1 MLISQINSESIVG
14 NLLLEL
20 DSISSRMKNISLI
33 FKQTINKDLKDRL
46 ILEHKELETRS
57 KEISSIAKNL
67 TVQSPEK
74 LTLLNLLNELCN
86 RIKRDLFYSQSLF
99 II

>member
-1 MLISQINSESIVG
+1 MLISQNNSESIVG

-33 FKQTINKDLKDRL
+33 YKQTINRDLKDRL

-57 KEISSIAKNL
+57 KEISYIAKNL
-67 TVQSPEK
+67 RVKSPEK
-74 LTLLNLLNELCN
+74 LTLLNLLKELCI
-86 RIKRDLFYSQSLF
+86 RIKRDFFYSQNLF